1 MNSLQSEELFCGEEV
16 RSVFEL
22 VSRIKFGR
30 LMLLWD

>member
-16 RSVFEL
+16 RSVVAL
-22 VSRIKFGR
+22 VSRIKFRG